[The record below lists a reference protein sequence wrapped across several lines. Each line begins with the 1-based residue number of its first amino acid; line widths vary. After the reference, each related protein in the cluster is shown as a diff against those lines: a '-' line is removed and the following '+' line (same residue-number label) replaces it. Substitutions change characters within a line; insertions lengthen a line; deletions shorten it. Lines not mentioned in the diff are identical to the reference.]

1 MRSFRTWRTGNL
13 QSRIENIAGSAR
25 RQTGHY
31 PAYCIRRAPSIRC
44 TKCELFS
51 QPRVTGI
58 LVETGVPGR
67 VLMAVLASGQI
78 PCGEWVRFV
87 MPLIAMW
94 FVICIGA
101 LIVGIWIDWGP
112 S

>member
-1 MRSFRTWRTGNL
+1 MRSFRIWRTGNL
-13 QSRIENIAGSAR
+13 HSRIKNSAKSVLADKPDITR
-25 RQTGHY
+25 
-31 PAYCIRRAPSIRC
+31 PIEPRAPSIRC
-44 TKCELFS
+44 TERELFS

-78 PCGEWVRFV
+78 PYGEWVRFV
-87 MPLIAMW
+87 MPLVAMW
-94 FVICIGA
+94 FMICIGA
-101 LIVGIWIDWGP
+101 LIIGVWTNSIP